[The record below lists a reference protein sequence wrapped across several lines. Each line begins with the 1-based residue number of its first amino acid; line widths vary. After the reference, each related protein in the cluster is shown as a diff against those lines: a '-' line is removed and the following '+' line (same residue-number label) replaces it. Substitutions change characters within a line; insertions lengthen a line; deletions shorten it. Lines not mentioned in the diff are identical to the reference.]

1 MPLLLLLQ
9 MQPRLSAGA
18 GWSGR
23 NAESGM
29 LLINRHQWLEVLHWV
44 FWINSWADKLYQK
57 LLHGDKDTFALGF
70 ALAGAASSYRQVV
83 MPPGGAFWWDST
95 VLEVKW
101 RKTGNTTCPRVG
113 GWSLLGAL
121 QHDNTGVSSY
131 ETLNPLQLFAISN
144 AAAAAA

>member
-70 ALAGAASSYRQVV
+70 ALAGAASSYRQVGIMGFATVSQQPV
-83 MPPGGAFWWDST
+83 MKALHMPKQ
-95 VLEVKW
+95 VLLS
-101 RKTGNTTCPRVG
+101 P
-113 GWSLLGAL
+113 
-121 QHDNTGVSSY
+121 D
-131 ETLNPLQLFAISN
+131 I
-144 AAAAAA
+144 